1 MDTGAQPPGDDKG
14 QKKSQ
19 PAKWPKTAASGDA
32 TVHRHGAGEQEEA
45 TKREEGKHGHEE
57 VRRSGPDGTEGGGS
71 GSGRG
76 GDARSEA
83 GAGAGV
89 DTQR

>member
-32 TVHRHGAGEQEEA
+32 TVQRHGAGEQEEA

-57 VRRSGPDGTEGGGS
+57 VRRSRRL
-71 GSGRG
+71 SGRRG
-76 GDARSEA
+76 K
-83 GAGAGV
+83 
-89 DTQR
+89 